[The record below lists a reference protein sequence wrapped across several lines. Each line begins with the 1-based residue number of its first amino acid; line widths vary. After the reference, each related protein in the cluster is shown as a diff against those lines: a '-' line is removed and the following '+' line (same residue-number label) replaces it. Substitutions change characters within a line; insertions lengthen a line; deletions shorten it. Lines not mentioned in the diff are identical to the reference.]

1 MSISGHIFVQWKA
14 EELSNKI
21 SKVHSM
27 LIHIFFRY
35 VSAFGH
41 YSKGLTVV
49 LLNISGVNIT
59 EKIRDFLLF
68 EADFNFSN
76 KIYFDIRLIK
86 ISKVSGVLPQE

>member
-14 EELSNKI
+14 EEISNKI

-27 LIHIFFRY
+27 LIHIFFWY
-35 VSAFGH
+35 VSAFVH
-41 YSKGLTVV
+41 YSKVLTVV
-49 LLNISGVNIT
+49 HLKLSSVNII

-68 EADFNFSN
+68 EAEINFSN

-86 ISKVSGVLPQE
+86 RSKVSGFLPQK